1 MVVHLLGNIYHRYY
15 LEDISQYLPYR
26 QETIKHEKYKT
37 IKKKN
42 FKNINTQKI
51 TKLQWLQY

>member
-1 MVVHLLGNIYHRYY
+1 MVVHLLGNIYHRFY

-42 FKNINTQKI
+42 FKNINTQKN
-51 TKLQWLQY
+51 TK